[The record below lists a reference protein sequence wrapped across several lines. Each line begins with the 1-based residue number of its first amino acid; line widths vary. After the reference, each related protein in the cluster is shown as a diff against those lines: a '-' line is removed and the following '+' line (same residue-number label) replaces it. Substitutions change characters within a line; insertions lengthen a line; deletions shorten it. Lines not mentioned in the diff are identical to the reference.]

1 MKFYLM
7 KLTNMPFF
15 RFGVIGVL
23 NTIIHG
29 SILSLL
35 VGFLSFNV
43 IASNLMAFIVANV
56 FSFLLNS
63 FFTFKTKATLLL
75 YYRFLLSSLLSL
87 ALTLFISYIS
97 FSLGFSYLI
106 GFGFIVILVPVFS
119 FFIMKA
125 WAFK

>member
-15 RFGVIGVL
+15 RFGIIGVL

-43 IASNLMAFIVANV
+43 ISSNLMAFIVANV